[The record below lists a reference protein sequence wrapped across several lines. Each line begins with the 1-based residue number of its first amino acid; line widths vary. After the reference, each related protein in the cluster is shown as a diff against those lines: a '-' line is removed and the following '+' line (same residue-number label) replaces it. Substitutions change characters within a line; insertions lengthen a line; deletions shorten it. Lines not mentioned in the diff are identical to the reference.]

1 MNLIRAAALSASLIA
16 STTGLAREI
25 DTVLVVSID
34 ALHPDALT
42 EAVAPTL
49 HALMRPGH
57 FTLQGRS
64 VDPPMT
70 LIAHTAML
78 TGLSPQA
85 SGKRDNDW
93 QPGAPRVGHPT
104 FLDDAKLRGFATA
117 YYYAKPKLGYLVSAG
132 VDEHAL
138 APEDG
143 VERARA
149 FLREPGRRFVFLHIR
164 GLEYVGMRSGW
175 LSPEYLGELSMI
187 DLALTPLL
195 AEVRQRGAHT
205 LVVTSDHAGHDRLHG
220 TSHTED
226 YKVPLIVLT
235 GPEDRPLALPTAYE
249 VTGLRGVLDELLG
262 NIGRREPAK

>member
-1 MNLIRAAALSASLIA
+1 MNLIRAAALSIGLIA

-42 EAVAPTL
+42 EEVAPTL
-49 HALMRPGH
+49 HGLMGAGH

-78 TGLSPQA
+78 TGLSPQV
-85 SGKRDNDW
+85 SGKRDNQW
-93 QPGAPRVGHPT
+93 QPGMPGVAHPT
-104 FLDDAKLRGFATA
+104 FLDDAKQRGFATA
-117 YYYAKPKLGYLVSAG
+117 YFYAKPKLGYLVSAG

-149 FLREPGRRFVFLHIR
+149 FLRGPGRRFVFLHIS
-164 GLEYVGMRSGW
+164 GLEYVGTRSGW
-175 LSPEYLGELSMI
+175 LSPEYLDELSMI
-187 DLALTPLL
+187 DLALAPLL
-195 AEVRQRGAHT
+195 ADVRQRGAHV

-220 TSHTED
+220 TSHPED

-235 GPEDRPLALPTAYE
+235 GPEDRPIAPPTAYE
-249 VTGLRGVLDELLG
+249 VTALRGILGRLLVDAG
-262 NIGRREPAK
+262 PPPPAK

>member
-1 MNLIRAAALSASLIA
+1 MNLIRAAALSIGLIA
-16 STTGLAREI
+16 SATGLAREI

-34 ALHPDALT
+34 ALHPDALSE
-42 EAVAPTL
+42 EAAPTL
-49 HALMRPGH
+49 HSLMRAGQ
-57 FTLQGRS
+57 FTLRGRS

-93 QPGAPRVGHPT
+93 QPGMPRVAHPT
-104 FLDDAKLRGFATA
+104 FLDDAKRRGFATA
-117 YYYAKPKLGYLVSAG
+117 YYFAKPKLGYLVSAA

-149 FLREPGRRFVFLHIR
+149 FLREPGRRFVFLHVS

-175 LSPEYLGELSMI
+175 LSPEYLDELSMI
-187 DLALTPLL
+187 DLALAPLL
-195 AEVRQRGAHT
+195 ADVRQRGVHI

-220 TSHTED
+220 TSHPED
-226 YKVPLIVLT
+226 YKVPLVVLT
-235 GPEDRPLALPTAYE
+235 GPEQRPLSLSTSYE
-249 VTGLRGVLDELLG
+249 VTALRGILDELLG
-262 NIGRREPAK
+262 NDGRREPAK